1 MSIHGLYVLERV
13 HMNLSIYPVIALLSA
28 ITCIIVGYGINNAI
42 ATSLSAQQSS
52 SIVSEQHSSDDGS
65 ATIRQSSDQ
74 SQSSSSSSSLV
85 SSQNSGSDTVS
96 SSNTIVSRTDGN
108 LQIDRQSSGMIA
120 SSTLNLTSGEV
131 EAVLFGDWSLDGTS
145 GFVANFTYKPSN
157 GTAPIGYVMSGFELH
172 SINQINDDLVMAGTI
187 DVASNSI
194 TTLQDT
200 PVTIM
205 IQNGILVVGFE
216 KGTETSNLFG
226 GIPILG
232 FEQ

>member
-1 MSIHGLYVLERV
+1 MSIHGLSVLKRV
-13 HMNLSIYPVIALLSA
+13 YMNLSIYLVIALLGA
-28 ITCIIVGYGINNAI
+28 ITCIIVGYGTNNAI
-42 ATSLSAQQSS
+42 ATSLSTQQS
-52 SIVSEQHSSDDGS
+52 SIVSEQLSSNDGS
-65 ATIRQSSDQ
+65 TTIQQSSDQ
-74 SQSSSSSSSLV
+74 SQASSSSSLV
-85 SSQNSGSDTVS
+85 TSQNSGSDTVS

-216 KGTETSNLFG
+216 KETETSNLFG

>member
-1 MSIHGLYVLERV
+1 MSIHGLSVLKRV
-13 HMNLSIYPVIALLSA
+13 YMNLSIYLAIALLGA
-28 ITCIIVGYGINNAI
+28 ITCIIVGYGTNNAI
-42 ATSLSAQQSS
+42 ATSLSTQQS
-52 SIVSEQHSSDDGS
+52 SIVSEQLSSNDGS
-65 ATIRQSSDQ
+65 TTIQQSSDQ
-74 SQSSSSSSSLV
+74 SQSGSSSSLV
-85 SSQNSGSDTVS
+85 TSQNSGSDTVS

-108 LQIDRQSSGMIA
+108 LQIDRQSSGRIA

-131 EAVLFGDWSLDGTS
+131 EAVLFGDWSLNGTS
-145 GFVANFTYKPSN
+145 GFVANFAYKPSN

>member
-1 MSIHGLYVLERV
+1 MSIHGLSVLKRV
-13 HMNLSIYPVIALLSA
+13 YMNLSIYLVIALLGA
-28 ITCIIVGYGINNAI
+28 ITCIIVGYGTNNAI
-42 ATSLSAQQSS
+42 ATSLSTQQS
-52 SIVSEQHSSDDGS
+52 SIVSEQLSSNDGS

-85 SSQNSGSDTVS
+85 TSQNSGSDTVS

-187 DVASNSI
+187 DVTSNS
-194 TTLQDT
+194 TTALQDT

>member
-1 MSIHGLYVLERV
+1 MSIHGLSVLKRV
-13 HMNLSIYPVIALLSA
+13 YMNLSIYLVIALLGG
-28 ITCIIVGYGINNAI
+28 ITCIIVGYGTNNAI
-42 ATSLSAQQSS
+42 ATSLSTQQS
-52 SIVSEQHSSDDGS
+52 SIVSEQLSSNDGS
-65 ATIRQSSDQ
+65 TTIQQSSDQ
-74 SQSSSSSSSLV
+74 SQSGSSSSLV
-85 SSQNSGSDTVS
+85 TSQNSGSDSVS

-108 LQIDRQSSGMIA
+108 LQIDRQSSGRIA

-131 EAVLFGDWSLDGTS
+131 EAVLFGDWSLNGTS
-145 GFVANFTYKPSN
+145 GFVANFAYKPSN

-187 DVASNSI
+187 DVTSNS
-194 TTLQDT
+194 TTALQDT

>member
-1 MSIHGLYVLERV
+1 
-13 HMNLSIYPVIALLSA
+13 MNLSIYLVIALLGA
-28 ITCIIVGYGINNAI
+28 ITCITAGYGINNAI
-42 ATSLSAQQSS
+42 ATSLSTQQS
-52 SIVSEQHSSDDGS
+52 SIVSEQLSSDDGS
-65 ATIRQSSDQ
+65 ATIQHSSDQ

-85 SSQNSGSDTVS
+85 TSQNSGSDAVS

-157 GTAPIGYVMSGFELH
+157 GTAPVGYVMSGFELH

-187 DVASNSI
+187 DIVSNGR
-194 TTLQDT
+194 TALQDT

-216 KGTETSNLFG
+216 KGTEASNLFG

>member
-1 MSIHGLYVLERV
+1 MSIHGLSVLKRV
-13 HMNLSIYPVIALLSA
+13 YMNLSIYLVIALLGG
-28 ITCIIVGYGINNAI
+28 ITCIIVGYGTNNAI
-42 ATSLSAQQSS
+42 ATSLSTQQSS
-52 SIVSEQHSSDDGS
+52 MVSEQLSSNDGS
-65 ATIRQSSDQ
+65 TTIQQSSDQ
-74 SQSSSSSSSLV
+74 SQSGSSSSLV
-85 SSQNSGSDTVS
+85 TSQNSGSDTVS

-108 LQIDRQSSGMIA
+108 LQIDRQSSGRIA

-131 EAVLFGDWSLDGTS
+131 EAVLFGDWSLNGTS
-145 GFVANFTYKPSN
+145 GFVANFAYKPSN

-187 DVASNSI
+187 DVTSNS
-194 TTLQDT
+194 TTALQDT

>member
-1 MSIHGLYVLERV
+1 MSIHGLSVLKRV
-13 HMNLSIYPVIALLSA
+13 YMNLSIYLVIALLGA
-28 ITCIIVGYGINNAI
+28 ITCIIVGYGTNNAI
-42 ATSLSAQQSS
+42 ATSLSTQQS
-52 SIVSEQHSSDDGS
+52 SIVSEQLSSNDGS
-65 ATIRQSSDQ
+65 TTIQQSSDQ
-74 SQSSSSSSSLV
+74 SQSSSSSSLV
-85 SSQNSGSDTVS
+85 TSQNSGSDTVS

-108 LQIDRQSSGMIA
+108 LQIDRQSSGRIA

-187 DVASNSI
+187 DVASNS
-194 TTLQDT
+194 TTALQDT

>member
-1 MSIHGLYVLERV
+1 MSWTI
-13 HMNLSIYPVIALLSA
+13 NIVIALLGTIS
-28 ITCIIVGYGINNAI
+28 CIIAGYGINNAI
-42 ATSLSAQQSS
+42 ATSQSTQQS

-65 ATIRQSSDQ
+65 ATIRQSSSGQ

-85 SSQNSGSDTVS
+85 TSQNSGSDTVS
-96 SSNTIVSRTDGN
+96 SSSNRIVSRTDGN
-108 LQIDRQSSGMIA
+108 LQIDRQSSGRIA

-145 GFVANFTYKPSN
+145 GFVANFTYTPSN
-157 GTAPIGYVMSGFELH
+157 GTDPIGYVMSGLELH
-172 SINQINDDLVMAGTI
+172 SINQINDDLVIGGTI
-187 DVASNSI
+187 DVAPNS
-194 TTLQDT
+194 TAALQDT

>member
-1 MSIHGLYVLERV
+1 MSIHGLSVLKRV
-13 HMNLSIYPVIALLSA
+13 YMNLSIYLVIALLGA
-28 ITCIIVGYGINNAI
+28 ITCIIVGYGTNNAI
-42 ATSLSAQQSS
+42 ATSLSTQQS
-52 SIVSEQHSSDDGS
+52 SIVSEQLSSNDGS
-65 ATIRQSSDQ
+65 TTIQQSSDQ
-74 SQSSSSSSSLV
+74 SQSGSSSSLV
-85 SSQNSGSDTVS
+85 TSQNSGSDSVS

-108 LQIDRQSSGMIA
+108 LQIDRQSSGRIA

-131 EAVLFGDWSLDGTS
+131 EAVLFGDWSLNGTS
-145 GFVANFTYKPSN
+145 GFVANFAYKPSN

-187 DVASNSI
+187 DVTSNS
-194 TTLQDT
+194 TTALQDT